1 MNASTTR
8 EPWGL
13 VAVFAVTQ
21 NISWGTLYYT
31 PAVLAAHVQAETGWS
46 LPFVLGGFSTGI
58 LVSGLAAPLAGRWI
72 DARGGR
78 VVMGAGSL
86 VAALALVLLA
96 WTTSRAGYYAAW
108 CLAGVAMAGTL
119 YEAAF
124 ATLNQHFPINYRRAL
139 TSLTLAAG
147 FASTMFWPIT
157 YALAGTI
164 GWRPSLWLFAGL
176 HLVVCL
182 PMHFWLIPRP
192 GEWRQRLAAAGAA
205 APPPSSLPRRR
216 VALLLA
222 TAFALNSLVS
232 TGLLAQIT
240 RLLGVAGLTGAQ
252 AVGMASLLGP
262 MQVVGRVLEFTF
274 ARHLTPA
281 RLATLALAALPL
293 ALIVALAGD
302 GPVAAVVFV
311 MLLGLSNG
319 VMTIVRGV
327 VPAAIFGRERLATV
341 LGLLAAPGL
350 AARAAAPLLVSTL
363 IAGLANLQHVFGVLA
378 VIAAAAV
385 IAFRMIPTSVSS
397 SQLPVQR
404 PARPLG
410 TDN

>member
-1 MNASTTR
+1 MNASATR

-31 PAVLAAHVQAETGWS
+31 PTVLAAHVQAETGWS

-78 VVMGAGSL
+78 LVMSAGSL
-86 VAALALVLLA
+86 VAVLALVLMA
-96 WTTSRAGYYAAW
+96 WTTHRAGYYAAW

-164 GWRPSLWLFAGL
+164 GWRASLWLFAAL

-182 PMHFWLIPRP
+182 PMHAWLIPRP
-192 GEWRQRLAAAGAA
+192 GEWRERLAAAGAA

-252 AVGMASLLGP
+252 AVGMAALLGP

-274 ARHLTPA
+274 ARHLTPT
-281 RLATLALAALPL
+281 RLATLALAALPI

-350 AARAAAPLLVSTL
+350 AARAAAPLLVSML
-363 IAGLANLQHVFGVLA
+363 IAGLATLQHVFGVLA

-385 IAFRMIPTSVSS
+385 IAFRMIPTAVRSS
-397 SQLPVQR
+397 PLPVEK
-404 PARPLG
+404 PGRPL
-410 TDN
+410 